1 MSKTLPL
8 SRPSFAAAI
17 DALRRD
23 LLHEGGPHISTMR
36 NHRFALLVVDP
47 KDEIALR
54 REVQALSIE
63 LERGGWTVLSISLKR
78 LLLDRIQR
86 LGPDWAQWVIETE
99 QALSAYDPARALES
113 VKEALAPLIEGP
125 DGLAADCAQI
135 IQAHA
140 KANPGAADRTLALI
154 GHAGALFPFFR
165 SSALLRHLDGRTG
178 EIPVVLLYPGTR
190 TGDHGLSFMGV
201 LRPDSDYRPRIYSA

>member
-1 MSKTLPL
+1 MKKTLPL
-8 SRPSFAAAI
+8 TRPSFAPAI

-36 NHRFALLVVDP
+36 NHRFALLVVEP

-54 REVQALSIE
+54 REVQGLSIE

-78 LLLDRIQR
+78 LLMDRIQR
-86 LGPDWAQWVIETE
+86 LGPEWSRFVIETE

-113 VKEALAPLIEGP
+113 AKEALAPLIEGP
-125 DGLAADCAQI
+125 EGLAADCAQI

-154 GHAGALFPFFR
+154 GHAGALYPFFR
-165 SSALLRHLDGRTG
+165 SSALLRHLDGQTG

-190 TGDHGLSFMGV
+190 AGDHGLSFMGV